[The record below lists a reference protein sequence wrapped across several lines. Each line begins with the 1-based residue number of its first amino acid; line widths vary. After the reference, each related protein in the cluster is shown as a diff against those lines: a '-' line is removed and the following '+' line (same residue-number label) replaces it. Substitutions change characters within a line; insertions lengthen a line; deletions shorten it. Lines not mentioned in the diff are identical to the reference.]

1 MNINMKMENNSLIM
15 CVYHAC
21 TFGVDEHIIDTV
33 CQGFEGVRL
42 LVIQIEASDP
52 LQVMLVL

>member
-1 MNINMKMENNSLIM
+1 MENNSLIM

-33 CQGFEGVRL
+33 CQGPEGVRL

>member
-1 MNINMKMENNSLIM
+1 MKMESNSLIM
-15 CVYHAC
+15 CVYQAF

-33 CQGFEGVRL
+33 CQGPEGVRL